1 MLATTEKN
9 KGTRLGGNIVKP
21 PDDTPTLSDIGID
34 KIQSHR
40 WQTIATLP
48 AEELKLR
55 AERKLGE
62 LLQETT
68 VKGGER
74 HKFHDETYERVPTL

>member
-1 MLATTEKN
+1 KLGELLATTEKN
-9 KGTRLGGNIVKP
+9 KGAQGKIQQHITGGNIVQP

-48 AEELKLR
+48 
-55 AERKLGE
+55 
-62 LLQETT
+62 
-68 VKGGER
+68 
-74 HKFHDETYERVPTL
+74 F